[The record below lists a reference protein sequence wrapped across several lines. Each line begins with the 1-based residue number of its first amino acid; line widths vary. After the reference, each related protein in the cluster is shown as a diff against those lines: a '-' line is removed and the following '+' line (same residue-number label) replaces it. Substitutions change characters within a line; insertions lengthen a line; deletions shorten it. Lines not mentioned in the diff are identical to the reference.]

1 MSETPHSEPIDL
13 VDVYE
18 QVDDD
23 ENTEGERIGKLEIHL
38 DGSLKV
44 VEADPARD
52 TFLRDVVNRAN
63 SKPEILVR
71 SQEPGTEQYTIGT
84 VSVGRDDPGFVN
96 ALATYLYNYY
106 GLRLG

>member
-23 ENTEGERIGKLEIHL
+23 ENTEDELIGKLKIYL
-38 DGSLKV
+38 DGRLKV

-52 TFLRDVVNRAN
+52 TFLREAVDRVNDK
-63 SKPEILVR
+63 SEILVR
-71 SQEPGTEQYTIGT
+71 SQEPGTEQYAIGT
-84 VSVGRDDPGFVN
+84 VSVGRDDPAFVS